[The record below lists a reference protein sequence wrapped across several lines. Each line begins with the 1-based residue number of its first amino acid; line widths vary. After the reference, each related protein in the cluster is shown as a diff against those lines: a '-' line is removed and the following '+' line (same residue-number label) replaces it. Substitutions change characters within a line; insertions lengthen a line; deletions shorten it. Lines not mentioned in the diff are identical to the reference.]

1 MPNASIINFSV
12 IQKCWVCG
20 NKLNNVISRIF
31 QAMQN
36 YMAQRDGLW
45 CHFYTPWLASFC
57 AACRLKCTHDKI
69 RYVHCR
75 RFWYHKSNLCWLCIL
90 WNAGETESLRA
101 SRFPYVLFCFVSN
114 TTFRCLL
121 LNWDI
126 HSCTFFFCMV
136 EGGRGRK
143 GRQTLPE
150 DTLRNTG
157 SMKCKVNSLKWK
169 ILPRNQAP
177 IIY

>member
-1 MPNASIINFSV
+1 M

-20 NKLNNVISRIF
+20 NKLNDVISRIF

-69 RYVHCR
+69 RSVHCR

-90 WNAGETESLRA
+90 WNTGETESLRT
-101 SRFPYVLFCFVSN
+101 SRFPMCFSVLSLIQLSDLSYWIEIF
-114 TTFRCLL
+114 T
-121 LNWDI
+121 
-126 HSCTFFFCMV
+126 HAFFLH
-136 EGGRGRK
+136 GRGKK
-143 GRQTLPE
+143 GEERETNIARRHLEIQE
-150 DTLRNTG
+150 AW
-157 SMKCKVNSLKWK
+157 KV
-169 ILPRNQAP
+169 R
-177 IIY
+177 